1 MADVSRITGPTGPKE
16 PNKDK
21 RLADEQKFK
30 ELMKVQKVGEVDEE
44 QKKKRKRKDEAETE
58 SKADTDEAAAAQARA
73 KPPLEG
79 PPQKSLKID
88 GPSAPAKAT
97 PPPAPPPAQTPPPE
111 ETNYMEEESF
121 MDTLPS
127 ADLSS
132 QKGQGEE
139 TTQPPPAPPAEHK
152 PTPRDK
158 KAEGAKIRA
167 ASSAKEADL
176 RAAALR
182 KKKAEDEAAEVSQS
196 SPTPLQQEGK
206 KGGKEK
212 KTEEAHG
219 VSGMQPGVAAPL
231 TGTPS
236 TPTAPAPYTQL
247 HPMVLDLF
255 ERMVGV
261 MTVMSTAGIT
271 ETTVTLSSPQYANS
285 VFFGAQ
291 IIIKEYS
298 TAPKAF
304 NIQIITNAQGAA
316 LVQAYADDLMA
327 AFRTG
332 NYNFKVNRL
341 EAGLSAEKPLVRRKE
356 GPSKD
361 KEEKK

>member
-1 MADVSRITGPTGPKE
+1 MADVSRISGPTGPKE

-44 QKKKRKRKDEAETE
+44 QKKKRKRKDESEAE

-79 PPQKSLKID
+79 PPQKSLKVD

-97 PPPAPPPAQTPPPE
+97 PPPSPPAQTPPPE
-111 ETNYMEEESF
+111 ETHYMEEESF
-121 MDTLPS
+121 MDTLPP
-127 ADLSS
+127 ADLST
-132 QKGQGEE
+132 QRGQGEQ
-139 TTQPPPAPPAEHK
+139 TTQQSPAQPAEHK

-158 KAEGAKIRA
+158 KAEGAREKA
-167 ASSAKEADL
+167 LSSAKEADL
-176 RAAALR
+176 RAAEL
-182 KKKAEDEAAEVSQS
+182 KKKRAEEEATEVSQP

-206 KGGKEK
+206 KGEKEK
-212 KTEEAHG
+212 KSAEVHG
-219 VSGMQPGVAAPL
+219 VPGMQPGVAAPL

-236 TPTAPAPYTQL
+236 APTAPAPYTQL

-316 LVQAYADDLMA
+316 LVQANADDLMA